1 MMRRLPILLLLSPI
15 LLLSAWPSAA
25 ADHAS
30 RPAADAIARACAGCH
45 GAQGQGFETI
55 PSINRIPEA
64 EFVRRMKAF
73 QAGQHK
79 ATVMDRIAKG
89 YDDEDFAALAK
100 YFNHH

>member
-1 MMRRLPILLLLSPI
+1 MMRRLPILLPLFPI
-15 LLLSAWPSAA
+15 LLLSAGPSAA
-25 ADHAS
+25 DRAS
-30 RPAADAIARACAGCH
+30 RPDASAIARACAGCH
-45 GAQGQGFETI
+45 GAQGQGYEGI

-73 QAGQHK
+73 QAGQRK

-89 YDDEDFAALAK
+89 YDDEDFVAVAK

>member
-1 MMRRLPILLLLSPI
+1 MRRLPILLPLFP
-15 LLLSAWPSAA
+15 LLLCSWSSAA
-25 ADHAS
+25 ADRAA
-30 RPAADAIARACAGCH
+30 RPEADAIARACAGCH
-45 GAQGQGFETI
+45 GAQGQGFEAI
-55 PSINRIPEA
+55 PAINRIPEA

-73 QAGQHK
+73 RDGQRS